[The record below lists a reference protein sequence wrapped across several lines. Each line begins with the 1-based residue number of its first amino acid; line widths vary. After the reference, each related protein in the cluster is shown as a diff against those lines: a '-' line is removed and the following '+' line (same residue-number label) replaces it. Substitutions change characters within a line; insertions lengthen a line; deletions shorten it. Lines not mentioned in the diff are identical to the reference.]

1 MIYIMISK
9 KFRIKIIG
17 IKKISIGEN
26 TMKKI
31 ITFILVAISIV
42 SISVLFTGCGKQTA
56 DDLTGEYIIVK
67 DGKEIKQDNKH
78 YYLMILK
85 KDVTNENKPAI
96 EMRFTIQR
104 YNPDLDKYYYV
115 NRDFYMDPKTLKS
128 FDSEK
133 YTFTVN
139 DDKNITLHGVI
150 YKKVSSNTVKMD
162 DTNYTADNL
171 IKDLVKIPKFY
182 EMDDTH
188 ISDQFSGFTT
198 ELRKYVYY

>member
-1 MIYIMISK
+1 
-9 KFRIKIIG
+9 
-17 IKKISIGEN
+17 
-26 TMKKI
+26 MKKI
-31 ITFILVAISIV
+31 ITFILVAISIL
-42 SISVLFTGCGKQTA
+42 SISVLFTGCGEQTA

-78 YYLMILK
+78 YYLMVLQ
-85 KDVTNENKPAI
+85 KDVINENKSAVK
-96 EMRFTIQR
+96 MRFTIQR

-115 NRDFYMDPKTLKS
+115 NRDCYMDPKTLKS

-150 YKKVSSNTVKMD
+150 YKKVSSNTIKMD

>member
-31 ITFILVAISIV
+31 ITFILVAILIV

-171 IKDLVKIPKFY
+171 IKD
-182 EMDDTH
+182 
-188 ISDQFSGFTT
+188 
-198 ELRKYVYY
+198 

>member
-1 MIYIMISK
+1 
-9 KFRIKIIG
+9 
-17 IKKISIGEN
+17 
-26 TMKKI
+26 
-31 ITFILVAISIV
+31 
-42 SISVLFTGCGKQTA
+42 
-56 DDLTGEYIIVK
+56 
-67 DGKEIKQDNKH
+67 
-78 YYLMILK
+78 
-85 KDVTNENKPAI
+85 
-96 EMRFTIQR
+96 
-104 YNPDLDKYYYV
+104 
-115 NRDFYMDPKTLKS
+115 MDPKTLKS

>member
-1 MIYIMISK
+1 
-9 KFRIKIIG
+9 
-17 IKKISIGEN
+17 
-26 TMKKI
+26 MKKI

-182 EMDDTH
+182 EMDDTNYTADNLIKDLVKIPKFYEMDDTH

>member
-1 MIYIMISK
+1 
-9 KFRIKIIG
+9 
-17 IKKISIGEN
+17 
-26 TMKKI
+26 MKKI

-115 NRDFYMDPKTLKS
+115 NRDF
-128 FDSEK
+128 
-133 YTFTVN
+133 
-139 DDKNITLHGVI
+139 
-150 YKKVSSNTVKMD
+150 
-162 DTNYTADNL
+162 
-171 IKDLVKIPKFY
+171 
-182 EMDDTH
+182 
-188 ISDQFSGFTT
+188 
-198 ELRKYVYY
+198 